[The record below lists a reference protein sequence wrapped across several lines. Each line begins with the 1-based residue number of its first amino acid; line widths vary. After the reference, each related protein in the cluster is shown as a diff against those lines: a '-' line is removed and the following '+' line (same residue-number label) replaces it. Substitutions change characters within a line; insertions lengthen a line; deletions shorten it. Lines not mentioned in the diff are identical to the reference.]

1 MFVLFCL
8 LYKVDGAPLSIS
20 FIDIIKFV
28 HTISVVVNHRSYCY
42 LVGVVVSCLRD
53 KVYCVM
59 LMNPGLQYR
68 TGSRHADMYRGG
80 HAAGNSSYHHT
91 NQAAAA
97 AASAASSVPA
107 AFLNSNIASS
117 STVI

>member
-1 MFVLFCL
+1 MLFCL

-28 HTISVVVNHRSYCY
+28 HTNSVVVNHRSYCY
-42 LVGVVVSCLRD
+42 LVGVVVCWLRD

-59 LMNPGLQYR
+59 LMNPTLQYR
-68 TGSRHADMYRGG
+68 TGRRHADMYRGG

-97 AASAASSVPA
+97 AAASAASSVPA
-107 AFLNSNIASS
+107 AFLNNNIASS
-117 STVI
+117 SAVI

>member
-1 MFVLFCL
+1 MLFCL

-28 HTISVVVNHRSYCY
+28 HTNSVVVNHRSYCY
-42 LVGVVVSCLRD
+42 LVGVVVSWLRD

-68 TGSRHADMYRGG
+68 TGRRHADMYRGG
-80 HAAGNSSYHHT
+80 HAATSSYHHT

-107 AFLNSNIASS
+107 AFLNNNIASS
-117 STVI
+117 SAVI

>member
-1 MFVLFCL
+1 MLFCL

-28 HTISVVVNHRSYCY
+28 HTNSAVGNHRLYCY

-53 KVYCVM
+53 RVYCVM

-68 TGSRHADMYRGG
+68 TGRRHADMYRGG
-80 HAAGNSSYHHT
+80 HAAANSSYHHT
-91 NQAAAA
+91 NQAAAAA

-107 AFLNSNIASS
+107 AFLNNNIASS
-117 STVI
+117 SAVI

>member
-1 MFVLFCL
+1 MLFCL

-28 HTISVVVNHRSYCY
+28 HTNSIVVNHRSYCY
-42 LVGVVVSCLRD
+42 LVGVVVSWLRD

-68 TGSRHADMYRGG
+68 TGRRHADMYRGG
-80 HAAGNSSYHHT
+80 HAATSSYHHT

-107 AFLNSNIASS
+107 AFLNNNIASS
-117 STVI
+117 SAVI

>member
-1 MFVLFCL
+1 MLFCL
-8 LYKVDGAPLSIS
+8 LYKFDGAPLSIS

-28 HTISVVVNHRSYCY
+28 HTNSVVVNHRSYCY
-42 LVGVVVSCLRD
+42 LVGLVVSWLRD

-68 TGSRHADMYRGG
+68 TGRRHADMYRGG
-80 HAAGNSSYHHT
+80 HAANSSYHHT

-107 AFLNSNIASS
+107 AFLNNNIASS
-117 STVI
+117 SAVI

>member
-1 MFVLFCL
+1 MLFCL

-28 HTISVVVNHRSYCY
+28 HTNSVVVNHRLYCY

-53 KVYCVM
+53 RVYCVM

-68 TGSRHADMYRGG
+68 TGRRHADMYRGG
-80 HAAGNSSYHHT
+80 HAANSSYHHT
-91 NQAAAA
+91 NQAAAAA

-107 AFLNSNIASS
+107 AFLNNNIASS
-117 STVI
+117 SAVI